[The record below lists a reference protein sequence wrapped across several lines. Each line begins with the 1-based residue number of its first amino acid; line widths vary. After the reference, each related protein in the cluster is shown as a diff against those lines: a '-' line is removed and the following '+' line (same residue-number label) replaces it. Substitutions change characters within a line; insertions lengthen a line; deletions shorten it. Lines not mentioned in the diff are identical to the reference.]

1 MTHLLFNVSSE
12 RKSYENFGSITQN
25 ILSENM
31 AKVFQQIKNPQL
43 SYELAKK
50 TKKINSS
57 LKKLATR
64 IKEFENQSQQI
75 GNIYQQKKKVKDSF
89 LFLNQIKIGKA
100 NDKKSLTISTNQSQ
114 VRDPK
119 NVKKIKKKNKKIR
132 YLKES
137 IQEIENKQYD
147 ETKNERIETIQSNLR
162 IGVNENNRV
171 RDYLNRKK
179 SENNETEEKVNQ
191 IRKTQKEGSSKAL
204 ILKNKKE
211 QISELQTVIKRKQFD
226 HKKLIKIFETKSNV
240 STKEK
245 LEAYKLQVESKKQE
259 AKRLESELH
268 ELQQKYGKTLNTN
281 FDDSISSMSESDR
294 FFGVKTPRGVR
305 RSKSTLYSE
314 DERWKEPELTELSS
328 SANDESEKI
337 PSSKDSIHKIQTDE
351 QKSDLEEIKTDPKIE
366 VQPKQ
371 NLEEENEKEKEEEKE
386 NENNT
391 TEEKKKKK
399 QNEKIDIKDIQTLLT
414 IPAGV
419 EYFKE
424 YLVQGMSHENLLFY
438 LDVKNFKNIF
448 HKHKNIYQVAKNI
461 YKKYIKNE
469 SIFEVNIDYNSR
481 ETIEQLIKEK
491 KISYDMF
498 NHAQEI
504 VLNHMDHNE
513 FNPFKKSKIYKILI
527 KQLKTHS
534 HSDFDIKTKKAIL
547 VTKTNETQIL
557 NTEFHFQ
564 GKARKT
570 IQVSEE
576 LMESM
581 IFILNSQYSVS
592 TKTIEL
598 NLISKSL
605 SFNRF
610 VAGTTELQRITVAT
624 LTHYEKV
631 ACFINIYNTL
641 LFHIAILYGLPP
653 QLNELKFFNDFK
665 YNIGGHFFSLNDI
678 RNGVLRNNKDRRNNP
693 YFKKDDPRR
702 EYCLKKKFNPKIH
715 FCLNNF
721 NYSTMIIQTVY
732 QHKIKKFISHLTK
745 SSLSK
750 QIFLQKKKL
759 FLPKL
764 FQEYAIDFGNSKSNV
779 LKWIHR
785 NLNLKRTNKKM
796 HFNETTTVKFY
807 KNNINMTHFIF
818 NKKSQMVKKFADFN

>member
-1 MTHLLFNVSSE
+1 MTYLLFNASSE
-12 RKSYENFGSITQN
+12 RKSYENLGSVTQT
-25 ILSENM
+25 ILSENLT
-31 AKVFQQIKNPQL
+31 KVFKQIKNPQL
-43 SYELAKK
+43 SSELAKK
-50 TKKINSS
+50 TKKINTS

-75 GNIYQQKKKVKDSF
+75 ENIHQQKMEVKDSF
-89 LFLNQIKIGKA
+89 LLLNQIKIGRA
-100 NDKKSLTISTNQSQ
+100 NGKKSPTLIAKQSQ

-119 NVKKIKKKNKKIR
+119 NVKKIKKKKKKIE

-147 ETKNERIETIQSNLR
+147 DNKNKRIETIQTNLR

-179 SENNETEEKVNQ
+179 SENSEVEEK
-191 IRKTQKEGSSKAL
+191 IKHIKKTQKEGSSKTL

-259 AKRLESELH
+259 AKRLESELN

-294 FFGVKTPRGVR
+294 FFSAKSPRGVR
-305 RSKSTLYSE
+305 RSKSNLYSE

-328 SANDESEKI
+328 STTEEQEKI
-337 PSSKDSIHKIQTDE
+337 PSSKDSIHKIQKGE
-351 QKSDLEEIKTDPKIE
+351 QKSDLEEIKTDSKIE
-366 VQPKQ
+366 PNQKD
-371 NLEEENEKEKEEEKE
+371 NLEGDTE
-386 NENNT
+386 NENNENDKI
-391 TEEKKKKK
+391 EEKKKKK
-399 QNEKIDIKDIQTLLT
+399 ENKEIDIKDIQTLLT

-419 EYFKE
+419 DYFKE

-438 LDVKNFKNIF
+438 LDVKKFKNTF
-448 HKHKNIYQVAKNI
+448 HTHKNIYQAAKNI

-481 ETIEQLIKEK
+481 ETIETLINEK

-504 VLNHMDHNE
+504 VLDHMDHNE
-513 FNPFKKSKIYKILI
+513 FNPFKKTKIYEVLI
-527 KQLKTHS
+527 KQLKTES
-534 HSDFDIKTKKAIL
+534 NSDFDIKTKKAIL

-557 NTEFHFQ
+557 NNEFHFQ
-564 GKARKT
+564 GKARKPL
-570 IQVSEE
+570 QVSEE

-581 IFILNSQYSVS
+581 IFILNSQYSIS

-610 VAGTTELQRITVAT
+610 VAGTTELQRINVEA
-624 LTHYEKV
+624 LTHYEKL

-641 LFHIAILYGLPP
+641 FFHIAILYGLPL
-653 QLNELKFFNDFK
+653 QLNGLKFFTGYK
-665 YNIGGHFFSLNDI
+665 YNIGGNYFSLNDI
-678 RNGVLRNNKDRRNNP
+678 LNGVFRNNRDRRNNT
-693 YFKKDDPRR
+693 YFKKEDPRR
-702 EYCLKKKFNPKIH
+702 EYCLKKRFNPKIH

-721 NYSTMIIQTVY
+721 NSSAMIVQTVY
-732 QHKIKKFISHLTK
+732 PQKIKKFINHLT
-745 SSLSK
+745 STSLSK

-759 FLPKL
+759 FLPRL
-764 FQEYAIDFGNSKSNV
+764 FQDYAIDFGYSKSNI
-779 LKWIHR
+779 LIWIHK
-785 NLNLKRTNKKM
+785 NLNLKKQRKKI

-807 KNNINMTHFIF
+807 KNSINMTHFIF
-818 NKKSQMVKKFADFN
+818 NKKSQMVKKFGDFR